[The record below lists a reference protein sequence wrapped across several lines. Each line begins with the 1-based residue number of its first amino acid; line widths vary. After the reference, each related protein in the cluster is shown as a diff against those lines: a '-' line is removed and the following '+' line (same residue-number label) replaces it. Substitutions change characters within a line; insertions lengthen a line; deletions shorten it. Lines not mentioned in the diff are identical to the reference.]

1 MRARAVGGLTGPHS
15 AIQLEFPPEPGSA
28 SSPMELYVSHS
39 ASIDRANPAAV
50 LFLIDQ
56 SASMADRM
64 ASGLTKAEQVCNVL
78 NRTIKNLI
86 ARCIRAK
93 GDADYEVRDYF
104 HVGVL
109 GYGANGP
116 RNALNGALSE
126 SVMNPISLLEKAP
139 LRIEEKMRRVDD
151 GAGGVLQQPIK
162 FEVWVEPSAN
172 GGTPMCAALLAAAEE
187 LAAWCQQ
194 HENSYPPTLLHIT
207 DGESTDGD
215 PCPLAADLRSL
226 RTQDGEVLLFNLHI
240 SSRGDSPI
248 LFPETESG
256 LPDPFAELLFRM
268 SSQLPSHLV
277 EFASTREMTLS
288 PQSRGFVFNAD
299 AVQIV
304 DFFDIGTRPTQLR

>member
-1 MRARAVGGLTGPHS
+1 M
-15 AIQLEFPPEPGSA
+15 
-28 SSPMELYVSHS
+28 SHS
-39 ASIDRANPAAV
+39 ASIDRLNPTAV

-64 ASGLTKAEQVCNVL
+64 ASGLTKAEQVSNVL
-78 NRTIKNLI
+78 NRSLKNLI
-86 ARCIRAK
+86 ARCTRAK
-93 GDADYEVRDYF
+93 GAADYEVRDYF

-116 RNALNGALSE
+116 SNALQGVLSE
-126 SVMNPISLLEKAP
+126 SVMNPISLMEKAP
-139 LRIEEKMRRVDD
+139 IRIEEKMRRVDD
-151 GAGGVLQQPIK
+151 GAGGVLQQAIK
-162 FEVWVEPSAN
+162 FEVWAEPIAN

-194 HENSYPPTLLHIT
+194 HQNSYPPTLLHIT

-215 PCPLAADLRSL
+215 PSALAEDLRSL

-240 SSRGDSPI
+240 SSRGDNPV
-248 LFPETESG
+248 LFPETELG
-256 LPDPFAELLFRM
+256 LPDSFAELLFRM
-268 SSQLPSHLV
+268 SSQLPTHLV
-277 EFASTREMTLS
+277 DFASTKELALS